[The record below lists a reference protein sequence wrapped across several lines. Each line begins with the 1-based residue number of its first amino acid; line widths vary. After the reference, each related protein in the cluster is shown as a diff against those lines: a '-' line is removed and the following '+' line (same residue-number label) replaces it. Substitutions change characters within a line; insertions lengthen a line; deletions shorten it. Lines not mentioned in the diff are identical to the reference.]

1 MIKLKLNIVLLLIV
15 FLFANA
21 FTTAQMINPVVSITG
36 SVMDASTRNPIT
48 AILIVTNEKGKRIN
62 VTRSNGL
69 DNGKYFLTGL
79 KPGKTYTI
87 TVSSKFYLKE
97 KYTFTIAETYKYTE
111 LSHDFLVMPL
121 KEGAMIPLSF
131 SPFELNKSK
140 LRYGADYVLEN
151 IKGTMLNNPNVK
163 FEIVCFPDSDVDPS
177 GNLRLTKERAEAI
190 SKYLVMNGIDASR
203 ISVKGQKHTD
213 PNNPPPKKKRAKGK
227 RYVGPT
233 YIKIID
239 I

>member
-1 MIKLKLNIVLLLIV
+1 MKIKMNIMLLLIV
-15 FLFANA
+15 FLLSNA
-21 FTTAQMINPVVSITG
+21 FAAAQLVNPVVSITG
-36 SVMDASTRNPIT
+36 SVMDASTRQPIT

-62 VTRSNGL
+62 ATRSNGT
-69 DNGKYFLTGL
+69 DNGYYYLTSL

-97 KYTFTIAETYKYTE
+97 KYTFTIDKTYRYTE

-121 KEGAMIPLSF
+121 KKDAVIPLSF

-140 LRYGADYVLEN
+140 LRYGADYILEN

-163 FEIVCFPDSDVDPS
+163 FEIICYPDSDVDPAR
-177 GNLRLTKERAEAI
+177 NLKLTTERAESI
-190 SKYLVMNGIDASR
+190 KNYLVMNGVDASR
-203 ISVKGQKHTD
+203 IRVKGNKRVD